1 MSSLWRISEKQ
12 LPDISKIKDEFLNHL
27 DDIQTLTM
35 DEVIEKL
42 NQDEITFIDVRPAD
56 EYEAGHIPGAVSVPM
71 DDLEQF
77 MAKMPQGVE
86 IIAYCR
92 GPLCVMSAL
101 AAEKFKAH
109 GSRPTVLRKV
119 FMNGKDIFRSGIDYP
134 IVKISYR

>member
-109 GSRPTVLRKV
+109 GFKA
-119 FMNGKDIFRSGIDYP
+119 
-134 IVKISYR
+134 YRLEEGVHEWEGHFQIRH